1 MWRGD
6 RGAGDS
12 AASEEVRA
20 GQWRRTGEKA
30 VVSLLLRVEAW
41 EVVCPVQEIIDSSSG
56 KWEEEGAARVSRE
69 GRTCVWAR
77 ELDREEEAR
86 CGGWLQ

>member
-1 MWRGD
+1 METHGREG
-6 RGAGDS
+6 GGELIAAG
-12 AASEEVRA
+12 
-20 GQWRRTGEKA
+20 G
-30 VVSLLLRVEAW
+30 AW